1 MAAAMPDDRGQKMQL
16 DLDGRRAVVTGAS
29 LGIGAATVRLLAD
42 MGAEVEFCARNKD
55 AVEDLAAYQPSRDG
69 SVNGHVADM
78 GDRQSVQEFLSHVSD
93 RGPVSILVN
102 NVGASPS
109 RNFQYMS
116 DEEWAELHELNLMS
130 AVRCTRHFL
139 PDMRDQKWG
148 RVIMIASGAAKYPGA
163 ALVDYAATKAAMVA
177 TGKALAGKYGR
188 DGVLV
193 NSVLPGLIHTAMWD
207 RAAGEVADAAG
218 TSAEEILANNS
229 KSVPVGRYGSAE
241 EVANVIAFLCSDA
254 ASYVN
259 GAAID
264 VDGGQGTHI

>member
-1 MAAAMPDDRGQKMQL
+1 MQL
-16 DLDGRRAVVTGAS
+16 DLSGKRAVVTGAS
-29 LGIGAATVRLLAD
+29 LGIGAATVRLLCD
-42 MGAEVEFCARNKD
+42 MGAEVEFCARNET
-55 AVEDLAAYQPSRDG
+55 AVTQLAAYESASGAR
-69 SVNGHVADM
+69 VYGHITDM
-78 GDRQSVQEFLSHVSD
+78 GDRQSVETFLSEVSS
-93 RGPVSILVN
+93 RGPIAILVN

-109 RNFQYMS
+109 RNFQYMT
-116 DEEWAELHELNLMS
+116 DEEWVELHELNLMS

-139 PDMRDQKWG
+139 PDMRQEKWG
-148 RVIMIASGAAKYPGA
+148 RILMIASGAAKYPGA

-207 RAAGEVADAAG
+207 RAAGEVAEATGAAPHDV
-218 TSAEEILANNS
+218 LANNS
-229 KSVPVGRYGSAE
+229 QSVPVGRYGTAE
-241 EVANVIAFLCSDA
+241 EVANVIGFLCSDA

-264 VDGGQGTHI
+264 VDGGQGTHV